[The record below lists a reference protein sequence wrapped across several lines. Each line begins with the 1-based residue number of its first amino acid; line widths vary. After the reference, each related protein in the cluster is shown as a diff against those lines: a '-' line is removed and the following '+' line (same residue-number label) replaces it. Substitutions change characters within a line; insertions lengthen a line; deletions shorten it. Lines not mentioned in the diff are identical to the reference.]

1 VQFVC
6 CKLTTLQMELY
17 DMILNSKEMR
27 HIRDGKQTN
36 TLNSIRHLINV
47 CSHPLL
53 VLESYRTRFDRA
65 AGRGEEPSP
74 DDDDDGGGGG
84 GKGGKKGGKG
94 GAKKAAVAG
103 GAAAGAGAGDEEL
116 EAMAVLVESHCRPST
131 GGGGGGGG
139 SAFGRLGGAF
149 NTIRASGRQ
158 LAPPPPHAPSSS
170 SSSSSAVAAPS
181 SSSGGG
187 GGSMYATAGACQRSN
202 PVTSSFHV
210 DPEQSGKLLV
220 LYRLMLTLKVPALC
234 LTPHAS
240 CWIGPRLS
248 LDRT

>member
-1 VQFVC
+1 
-6 CKLTTLQMELY
+6 MELY
-17 DMILNSKEMR
+17 DMILTSKEMR

-94 GAKKAAVAG
+94 GAKKAAADG
-103 GAAAGAGAGDEEL
+103 GAGAGAGDEEL
-116 EAMAVLVESHCRPST
+116 EAMAMLVESHCRPST
-131 GGGGGGGG
+131 GGGGGGGVGG

-158 LAPPPPHAPSSS
+158 LAPPPPPHAPSSS
-170 SSSSSAVAAPS
+170 SSSSSSALAAPS

-187 GGSMYATAGACQRSN
+187 GGGGSSSMYATAGACQRSN
-202 PVTSSFHV
+202 PVTASFHV

-220 LYRLMLTLKVPALC
+220 LYRLMLTLKVPALR
-234 LTPHAS
+234 LIPHAS
-240 CWIGPRLS
+240 CWIGPCLS

>member
-1 VQFVC
+1 MQFVC
-6 CKLTTLQMELY
+6 CKLTTLQMRLY

-103 GAAAGAGAGDEEL
+103 GASAGAGDEEL

-131 GGGGGGGG
+131 GGGGGG

-158 LAPPPPHAPSSS
+158 LAPPPPPHAPSSS
-170 SSSSSAVAAPS
+170 SSSSALAAPS

-187 GGSMYATAGACQRSN
+187 GGSSMYATAGACQRSN